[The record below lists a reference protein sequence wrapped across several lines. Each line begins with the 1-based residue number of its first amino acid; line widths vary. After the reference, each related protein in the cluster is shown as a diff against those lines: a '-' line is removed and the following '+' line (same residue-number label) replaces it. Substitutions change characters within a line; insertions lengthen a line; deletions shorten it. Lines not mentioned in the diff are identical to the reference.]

1 MEVILIWLILS
12 IVAGAYAQSKNRS
25 GFGWFLLSILLSPII
40 ILIILAIL
48 SNRTTPPKS
57 LEARLEEIAALRDKG
72 MITQDEYELKRK
84 AIIES
89 NS

>member
-1 MEVILIWLILS
+1 MEFFLFWLILS
-12 IVAGAYAQSKNRS
+12 IVAGAYANSKNRS

-40 ILIILAIL
+40 TLIILAIL

-57 LEARLEEIAALRDKG
+57 LEARLSEIAELRDKG
-72 MITQDEYELKRK
+72 TITQDEYELKRK

>member
-1 MEVILIWLILS
+1 MELFLFWLILS
-12 IVAGAYAQSKNRS
+12 IVAGAYANSKNRS

-40 ILIILAIL
+40 TLIILAIL

-57 LEARLEEIAALRDKG
+57 LEARLVEIAELRDKG
-72 MITQDEYELKRK
+72 TITQDEYELKRK

>member
-1 MEVILIWLILS
+1 MELFLFWLILS
-12 IVAGAYAQSKNRS
+12 IVAGAYAKSKNRS

-40 ILIILAIL
+40 TLIILAIL

-57 LEARLEEIAALRDKG
+57 LEARLVEIAELRDKG
-72 MITQDEYELKRK
+72 TITQDEYELKRK

>member
-1 MEVILIWLILS
+1 MELFLFWLILS
-12 IVAGAYAQSKNRS
+12 IVAGAYANSKNRS

-40 ILIILAIL
+40 TLIILAIL

-57 LEARLEEIAALRDKG
+57 LEARLSEIAELRDKG
-72 MITQDEYELKRK
+72 TITQDEYELKRK

-89 NS
+89 N

>member
-1 MEVILIWLILS
+1 MELFLFWLILS
-12 IVAGAYAQSKNRS
+12 IVAGAYANSKNRS

-40 ILIILAIL
+40 TLIILAIL

-57 LEARLEEIAALRDKG
+57 LEARLGEIAELRDKG
-72 MITQDEYELKRK
+72 TITQDEYDLKRK